1 MYLED
6 YGNPGENISD
16 AAERLF
22 KEHYLSHLG
31 DGAKFVR
38 LESAFGVK
46 FHGQCC
52 VLILL

>member
-6 YGNPGENISD
+6 YGNPDDNISD

-22 KEHYLSHLG
+22 KEHYLRHI
-31 DGAKFVR
+31 GAGARFVR

-46 FHGQCC
+46 RQCNALI
-52 VLILL
+52 VL